1 MPRRDGLLGTYA
13 ALIGVLFAS
22 GLVSL
27 GRVSPAAVPRA
38 APVAAAAPVEAP
50 AAPKVPV
57 QAPPSD
63 FAQRQAPSSRLVA
76 PVEAE
81 GAPALVRGGTAARAP
96 APRGSAQARAVQTPG
111 QPATYHW
118 ALIIGINDY
127 APPTKDNVGSYQDAK
142 ALRAHL
148 LSLGWR
154 DDHIMLITNRAAT
167 RSKILSGIAWLAS
180 KTTAESTA
188 VFHYSG
194 HEKPYSSDVDGDGE
208 ARDVAIW
215 AADNKLLV
223 DGDLGD
229 ALGRVRASKMWIN
242 LAVCRA
248 GGFNDPGM
256 LKSGRVITYSSPES
270 ELSYEDPDLQHS
282 VFGWH
287 SIVQGMRNREA
298 DANGD
303 GIVSVEEAFSYA
315 KPLVTEHTSGRQH
328 PTIADSYSG
337 SFTLKVPPAPKPSP
351 GGGGN
356 PQPSPSPTPCTLPVG
371 CPGVAPR
378 KD

>member
-1 MPRRDGLLGTYA
+1 MPRRDSLLGTYA
-13 ALIGVLFAS
+13 ALIGVLLAS
-22 GLVSL
+22 ALVSL
-27 GRVSPAAVPRA
+27 GRVETKPAHPTA
-38 APVAAAAPVEAP
+38 ARVAAP
-50 AAPKVPV
+50 AAPVVPPK
-57 QAPPSD
+57 AATKPPVTET
-63 FAQRQAPSSRLVA
+63 AKHHPPVAGLVA
-76 PVEAE
+76 PVETE
-81 GAPALVRGGTAARAP
+81 GAPRLIRGGS
-96 APRGSAQARAVQTPG
+96 APRAASAPSGSPQQRARQVTG
-111 QPATYHW
+111 QPATFHW

-154 DDHIMLITNRAAT
+154 DDHIMLIANRAAT
-167 RSKILSGIAWLAS
+167 RSRILSGLSWLAS
-180 KTTAESTA
+180 KTTPASTA

-194 HEKPYSSDVDGDGE
+194 HEKPFSSDVDGDGE

-229 ALGRVRASKMWIN
+229 AMGRISAGRMWIDF
-242 LAVCRA
+242 AVCRA
-248 GGFNDPGM
+248 GGFNDAGM

-270 ELSYEDPDLQHS
+270 ELSYEDPELHYS
-282 VFGWH
+282 VFGYH
-287 SIVQGMRNREA
+287 SIVQGMREKRA

-303 GIVSVEEAFSYA
+303 GTVSVEEAFAYA
-315 KPLVTEHTSGRQH
+315 KPLVVDHTSGRQH
-328 PTIADSYSG
+328 PTMADSYSG
-337 SFTLKVPPAPKPSP
+337 SFTLRPPPPPAPPS
-351 GGGGN
+351 GGSGN

-371 CPGVAPR
+371 CPATAPK